1 MDVGDRLRQMR
12 ERLGMTQGELA
23 AKIGVH
29 ETTTVTLWEN
39 RKNRRN
45 ISSKHIRKVAQVLNI
60 RVSELLGEASAEHA
74 IPEQQPALTTKDN
87 IEYQMLW
94 LFRLMPEKLQLF
106 QLAQFIQC
114 VTGGQG
120 GKPLSQ
126 EISID
131 SAARTSTILGFNS

>member
-1 MDVGDRLRQMR
+1 
-12 ERLGMTQGELA
+12 
-23 AKIGVH
+23 
-29 ETTTVTLWEN
+29 
-39 RKNRRN
+39 
-45 ISSKHIRKVAQVLNI
+45 
-60 RVSELLGEASAEHA
+60 LLGEASAEHA